1 MFLGI
6 IAEVSSI
13 VCWWINDD
21 WQWNVHTLTR
31 CCHRC
36 TYTVYRMYSCCYC
49 LKLTKNNKTNWK
61 KYMGDLIFTLKE
73 SVCGKRNC
81 PDQQRLVH
89 CDVEEE
95 VTRSLTRVNREANSS
110 WTIANITVDLCE
122 LNNRFSPVRSN
133 MLYAWLWPHS
143 GKPQDNAITSFIIKK
158 TVYWLCR
165 NQAYDILT
173 GLHGVKGQR
182 GPVSYWHIIYMWS
195 VLVIIDVIHRY
206 QWVSV
211 SKSCH

>member
-158 TVYWLCR
+158 
-165 NQAYDILT
+165 N
-173 GLHGVKGQR
+173 GLLIVQKSSIWHIDWFTWGQR
-182 GPVSYWHIIYMWS
+182 SERTCLLLTHNLHVVSFGDNWC
-195 VLVIIDVIHRY
+195 DT
-206 QWVSV
+206 QVSV
-211 SKSCH
+211 SVGF